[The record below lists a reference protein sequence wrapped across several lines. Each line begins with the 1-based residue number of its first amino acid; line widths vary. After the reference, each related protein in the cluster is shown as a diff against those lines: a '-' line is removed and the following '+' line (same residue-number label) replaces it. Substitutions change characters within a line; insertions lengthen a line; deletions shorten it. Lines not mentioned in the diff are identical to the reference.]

1 MLGLVGR
8 ALLSTPRWRESWCR
22 LRHRS
27 SKKDVYLSLRGDLL
41 YGILPVTLAIQAG
54 RRTIHRL
61 YCNPGSRRAVEAA
74 ALVQGVEVVEM
85 DREALDGICRQVD
98 KYKEHHVH
106 QGLVADVSRLH
117 HSPLDYSI
125 LQDTRPPDGLTR
137 PPLWLLLCGV
147 RDPIN
152 LGTIVRTAHFLGV
165 EGVAVCGPRCHLTS
179 VVSKA
184 SVGALEVTPI
194 HLASKPEELLQHLSS
209 RGWAVLAAG
218 LGGAAL
224 HTLPVG
230 EHRLSSPTILLLGS
244 EGEGVPEELLRHC
257 HLGVAV
263 PPSPSSHPLVDSLN
277 VSVATGAILH
287 ALLAP

>member
-1 MLGLVGR
+1 M
-8 ALLSTPRWRESWCR
+8 LSTPRWGEGWCR
-22 LRHRS
+22 HRHRS
-27 SKKDVYLSLRGDLL
+27 RRKELYLSLTGDLL

-54 RRTIHRL
+54 RRTIHRV

-74 ALVQGVEVVEM
+74 SRLQGVEVVEM

-117 HSPLDYSI
+117 HTPLDYSI
-125 LQDTRPPDGLTR
+125 IQDTRPPDGLTR

-165 EGVAVCGPRCHLTS
+165 EGVAVCGPRCLLTS

-184 SVGALEVTPI
+184 SVGALEVTPTY
-194 HLASKPEELLQHLSS
+194 LAARPEELLKHLSS
-209 RGWAVLAAG
+209 LGWAVLGAG
-218 LGGAAL
+218 LGGGGL
-224 HTLPVG
+224 PTLPVG
-230 EHRLSSPTILLLGS
+230 EHRLSCPTILLLGS
-244 EGEGVPEELLRHC
+244 EGEGVPEQLLRHC
-257 HLGVAV
+257 HQGVAV
-263 PPSPSSHPLVDSLN
+263 APSPSSHPLVDSLN
-277 VSVATGAILH
+277 VSVAAGAILH
-287 ALLAP
+287 SLLAPS